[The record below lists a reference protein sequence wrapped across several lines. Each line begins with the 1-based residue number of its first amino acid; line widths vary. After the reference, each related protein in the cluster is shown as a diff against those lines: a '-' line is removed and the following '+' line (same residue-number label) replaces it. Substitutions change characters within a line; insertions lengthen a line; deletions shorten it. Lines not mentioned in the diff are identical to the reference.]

1 MESREMTNVSIRMA
15 TPSDIPQL
23 GILFDGYRQFYQQ
36 PGDIERARDFIGERL
51 ARGDSWILVAQ
62 LGDDLVGFC
71 QLYPSFSSTHTSRIA
86 ILNDLFVAASARKH
100 GVAKSLMQAAEDLG
114 RNLGMSALELS
125 TAINN
130 STAQSL
136 YESMGWQRDVEFY
149 TYSKA
154 LRT

>member
-1 MESREMTNVSIRMA
+1 MKTLSIRMA
-15 TPSDIPQL
+15 TASDIPQL
-23 GILFDGYRQFYQQ
+23 GVLFDSYRQFYRQ
-36 PGDIERARDFIGERL
+36 PADTERARDFIGERL

-62 LGDDLVGFC
+62 LGDDLAGFC

-100 GVAKSLMQAAEDLG
+100 GIARALMLAAEDLG
-114 RNLGMSALELS
+114 RNLGMRALELS
-125 TAINN
+125 TAIDNV
-130 STAQSL
+130 TAQGL
-136 YESMGWQRDVEFY
+136 YESLDWRRDTEFY